1 MNSKARSTAQHGTAR
16 HSTAQHRTAV
26 YRTAW
31 QGPRHQVHPLK
42 KKDNNKIVYNYYSI
56 IEVSKYSSGF
66 TFQGSELL
74 LVFDIRLA
82 NNDCLVLG
90 SRFEMLVADDATPF
104 PHSLLSK
111 VAMGEKLF
119 AL

>member
-16 HSTAQHRTAV
+16 HSTEPQCTAPHG
-26 YRTAW
+26 RAPGTTK
-31 QGPRHQVHPLK
+31 HPLK